1 MKGSVLLSLLF
12 NIYSEEMLK
21 SKKLLKQGVIYGN
34 LLNLRMIYL
43 YHEIIK
49 SIMNILYEN

>member
-1 MKGSVLLSLLF
+1 MKGSVLPSLLF
-12 NIYSEEMLK
+12 YIYFEEMLK

-43 YHEIIK
+43 YYVIIK
-49 SIMNILYEN
+49 SIQNILYEN